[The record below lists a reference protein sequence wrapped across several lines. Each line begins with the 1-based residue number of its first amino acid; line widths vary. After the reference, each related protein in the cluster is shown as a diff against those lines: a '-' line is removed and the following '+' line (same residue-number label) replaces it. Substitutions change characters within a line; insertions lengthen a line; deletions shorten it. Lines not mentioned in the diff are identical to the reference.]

1 MNITQVDGNIV
12 PESLPVPTEAEM
24 QNEYD
29 YILAEKLTGKLLERG
44 LISRKEYDGI
54 MQKNR
59 ETFKPIISRI
69 SA

>member
-12 PESLPVPTEAEM
+12 TERLPVPTEAEM

-29 YILAEKLTGKLLERG
+29 YILAEKLTGKLLEKG
-44 LISRKEYDGI
+44 LVSKDEHDEI
-54 MQKNR
+54 MRKNR
-59 ETFKPIISRI
+59 ETFKPFISRI